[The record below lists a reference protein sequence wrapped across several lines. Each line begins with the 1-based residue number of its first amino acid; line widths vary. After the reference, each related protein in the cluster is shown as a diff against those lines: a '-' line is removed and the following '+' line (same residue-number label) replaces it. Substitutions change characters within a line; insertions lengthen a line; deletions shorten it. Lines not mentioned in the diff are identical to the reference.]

1 MYTGPHI
8 VEDGLVFAVD
18 AGSERSYAGS
28 GTTTY
33 NLIDNASGT
42 LTNGVGYLSSNGG
55 TFDFDGTDDFIVFP
69 DNTNLNSQTITMES
83 WSYLDASTNQ
93 SAFLFE
99 KGNVNTQ
106 YSNFFNGGYTDTFYF
121 RTQGTSIQDLNFTTS
136 TYITADTWNHI
147 VCTYGSGTKKIYVN
161 GVQIATQTG
170 ITGTIPTVTTGL
182 FMGAY
187 GPGTS
192 YFINGRIAVSRVYN
206 TVLTQAEVTQ
216 NYIAQKDR
224 FNI

>member
-18 AGSERSYAGS
+18 AGSTRSYAGS

-33 NLIDNASGT
+33 NLIDNTSGT

-69 DNTNLNSQTITMES
+69 DNTDLNSQTITMES
-83 WSYLDASTNQ
+83 WSYLDSTTTQ
-93 SAFLFE
+93 QAFLFE

-106 YSNFFNGGYTDTFYF
+106 YSNFFDTNGNFYF
-121 RTQGTSIQDLNFTTS
+121 RTMSLSNQDLSFTTS
-136 TYITADTWNHI
+136 TYVTADSWSHI
-147 VCTYGSGTKKIYVN
+147 VCTYGSGTKTIYVD
-161 GVQIATQTG
+161 GVQLVQATG
-170 ITGTIPTVTTGL
+170 ITGTIPTTTTGL

-187 GPGTS
+187 GPGVS
-192 YFINGRIAVSRVYN
+192 YYLNGRIAVSRVYN
-206 TVLTQAEVTQ
+206 TALTAAEVTQ